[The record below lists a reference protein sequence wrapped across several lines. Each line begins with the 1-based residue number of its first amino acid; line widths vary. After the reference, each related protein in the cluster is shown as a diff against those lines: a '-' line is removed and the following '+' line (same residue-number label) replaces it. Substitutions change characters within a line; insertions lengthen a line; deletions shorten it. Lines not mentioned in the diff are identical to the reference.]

1 MNLGLPQ
8 KSSQSAAFSDDLTLQ
23 IRRDPDNGK
32 KMRTAIFFAFF
43 LIFFC
48 ESAKKKKPDGDSVGL
63 FCKFRFLL
71 PQARIKIGHWG
82 QT

>member
-1 MNLGLPQ
+1 
-8 KSSQSAAFSDDLTLQ
+8 
-23 IRRDPDNGK
+23 
-32 KMRTAIFFAFF
+32 MRTAIFFAFF